1 MKTLPA
7 VRAACVAVV
16 CAGIASAGCA
26 TKTTASGG
34 RETNVLGGA
43 ITVASDS
50 FQPTTPA
57 TVDADT
63 SKIVGR
69 GNPSGKKISLFW
81 GLITLHDY

>member
-1 MKTLPA
+1 MKIRLLALAPLTLS
-7 VRAACVAVV
+7 V
-16 CAGIASAGCA
+16 CLLSGCA

-34 RETNVLGGA
+34 RETNLLLGA
-43 ITVASDS
+43 VTYSSDS
-50 FQPTTPA
+50 FQPTNAA

-69 GNPSGKKISLFW
+69 GNPSGAKVSLLW